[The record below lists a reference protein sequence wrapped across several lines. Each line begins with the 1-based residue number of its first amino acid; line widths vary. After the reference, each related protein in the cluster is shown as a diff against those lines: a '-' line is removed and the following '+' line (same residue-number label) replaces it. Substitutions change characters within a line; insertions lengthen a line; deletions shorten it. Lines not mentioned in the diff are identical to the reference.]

1 MAEYEMQESNLPNEE
16 GKRILFPRMVINTQR
31 DLEDIAKA
39 ISQTSTFSPGDI
51 KGLIIALAD
60 EIAYR
65 MGEGCSVKIDGIGT
79 FTPSL
84 GLRKGIERESNEEGG
99 QKRNSVSIDIDNI
112 DFRADKEFIVKTGM
126 NCTLHRSK
134 KKFQR
139 SSQNFSPDERLQK
152 ALKHLET
159 HPFITVLDYCRLTG
173 LLRNAAAQELRR
185 WKADPQSGIDSIGKG
200 SHKVYVRKN

>member
-65 MGEGCSVKIDGIGT
+65 MGEGCSVKIDCHRRRLSET
-79 FTPSL
+79 K
-84 GLRKGIERESNEEGG
+84 LRVYI
-99 QKRNSVSIDIDNI
+99 
-112 DFRADKEFIVKTGM
+112 
-126 NCTLHRSK
+126 HR
-134 KKFQR
+134 
-139 SSQNFSPDERLQK
+139 QN
-152 ALKHLET
+152 
-159 HPFITVLDYCRLTG
+159 
-173 LLRNAAAQELRR
+173 
-185 WKADPQSGIDSIGKG
+185 
-200 SHKVYVRKN
+200 